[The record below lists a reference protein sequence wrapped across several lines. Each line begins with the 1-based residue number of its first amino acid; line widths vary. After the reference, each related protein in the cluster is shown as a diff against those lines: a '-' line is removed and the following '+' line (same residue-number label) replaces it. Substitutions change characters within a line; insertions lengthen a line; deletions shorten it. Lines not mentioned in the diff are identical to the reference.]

1 MPDDRRGA
9 DTGAVHWRHGKVR
22 QHDGHH
28 TQARGDFQAAV
39 AVLQTPRPCF
49 SVDHFP
55 NPCENVSM
63 IPAALDYS
71 VNAPEALADEEAVM
85 ASFVSGKPLD
95 PEIAK
100 RVRERGRQIRE
111 EIFRQHGLLDIG
123 VPAIREL
130 RGELPNP

>member
-1 MPDDRRGA
+1 
-9 DTGAVHWRHGKVR
+9 
-22 QHDGHH
+22 
-28 TQARGDFQAAV
+28 
-39 AVLQTPRPCF
+39 
-49 SVDHFP
+49 
-55 NPCENVSM
+55 M
-63 IPAALDYS
+63 IAAALDHA

-95 PEIAK
+95 PEIAN
-100 RVRERGRQIRE
+100 RVRDRGRQIRE